1 MIGLL
6 VNVVTTSECLR
17 YSRPS
22 ISSNIYACS
31 TFDTL
36 TFIYTRLFSLGHIRL
51 YLYTSQEGVCK
62 FSFKTLALQSASS
75 AIVGIWYTFSSRK
88 KCYRG
93 HRALFNLPQLFNQIC
108 IELWANFFVEIL
120 FFSALF
126 HDC

>member
-1 MIGLL
+1 MSCNMYSLICQPRVHNTSMIGLL
-6 VNVVTTSECLR
+6 VNEVTTSECLR

-75 AIVGIWYTFSSRK
+75 AIVGI
-88 KCYRG
+88 
-93 HRALFNLPQLFNQIC
+93 
-108 IELWANFFVEIL
+108 
-120 FFSALF
+120 
-126 HDC
+126 